1 MRGFVAAG
9 MPRSTPDSMGS
20 YEEWDALVRQCVIWL
35 GKQGLAPVTDPKV
48 STAKT
53 RDADPERMKL
63 AAFLELAQTTM
74 EQAGKERWR
83 TAQLIAKAQT
93 ARADDE
99 GEMAF
104 LEVLTEIAGN
114 NNNSINPRILG
125 RWIEKNAD
133 RICDGRQLV
142 KVGTMGGTIL
152 WRIREA

>member
-1 MRGFVAAG
+1 
-9 MPRSTPDSMGS
+9 
-20 YEEWDALVRQCVIWL
+20 
-35 GKQGLAPVTDPKV
+35 
-48 STAKT
+48 
-53 RDADPERMKL
+53 MKL
-63 AAFLELAQTTM
+63 AAFLELAQKAM

-104 LEVLTEIAGN
+104 LEVLIEIAGN

-133 RICDGRQLV
+133 RICDGRQV
-142 KVGTMGGTIL
+142 VRAGTKDGSSL
-152 WRIREA
+152 WRVRNT